1 MYVNFKKGYR
11 IPRLLLDRVTSLA
24 SVINQWAMRTR
35 LIRDPEIIPA
45 RLHLLILLFIIS
57 FCAVGLKMFSIM
69 ISLDQLAQRYLED
82 MQVTQVI
89 QIQNLRHNNESSP
102 KIDEDVR
109 QF

>member
-1 MYVNFKKGYR
+1 MLQEQTTYQISQIDNDLRK
-11 IPRLLLDRVTSLA
+11 
-24 SVINQWAMRTR
+24 INEENQKVQKQLKVLQAEWAM
-35 LIRDPEIIPA
+35 LNDPQ
-45 RLHLLILLFIIS
+45 R
-57 FCAVGLKMFSIM
+57 
-69 ISLDQLAQRYLED
+69 LDQLAQRYLED

>member
-1 MYVNFKKGYR
+1 MITLKS
-11 IPRLLLDRVTSLA
+11 I
-24 SVINQWAMRTR
+24 VIGLMIITCCCLMLQEQTTYQISQIDNDLRKINEENQKVQKQLKVLQAEWAM
-35 LIRDPEIIPA
+35 LNDPQ
-45 RLHLLILLFIIS
+45 R
-57 FCAVGLKMFSIM
+57 
-69 ISLDQLAQRYLED
+69 LDQLAQRYLED